1 VAQRYRQEVGTP
13 APQDTSSWLR
23 EGDDLHDSDLSK
35 GLKRL
40 TASTIREFQKIQ
52 DMQSDGA
59 DQHFPT
65 VLRAKVAAGSA
76 TLSTQVK
83 VDENQMRAAVV
94 DRLPELLEILR
105 EEEIKYA
112 LRQQQKTG

>member
-1 VAQRYRQEVGTP
+1 
-13 APQDTSSWLR
+13 
-23 EGDDLHDSDLSK
+23 
-35 GLKRL
+35 
-40 TASTIREFQKIQ
+40 
-52 DMQSDGA
+52 MQSDGA

-65 VLRAKVAAGSA
+65 ILRAKVAAGSA